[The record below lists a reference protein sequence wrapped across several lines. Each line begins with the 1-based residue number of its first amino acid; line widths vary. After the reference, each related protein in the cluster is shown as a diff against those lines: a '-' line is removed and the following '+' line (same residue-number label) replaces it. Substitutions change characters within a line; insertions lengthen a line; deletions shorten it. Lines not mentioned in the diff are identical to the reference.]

1 VSVPDRDAVAVELGD
16 ITLGHLDLDDL
27 LSEMLDRAVQLLHVD
42 TAAVLL
48 LDASG
53 VDLVARASRGIEEE
67 VRHGVRIPVGSG
79 FAGRIASEARFIV
92 LDRVDET
99 TVRNPILWRR
109 GIKTMLGTPLRAD
122 GRIIGVVHVGAVHD
136 RLFTGRDI
144 ELLELIADRIGVA
157 LHVRMLEADRD
168 AAEAIQRSL
177 LPSAP
182 SIVGPFSCAARY
194 VPAERG
200 GLGGDWYD
208 VFQLDDGSVWFVVG
222 DVAGHGLR
230 AATVMGRVRSALR
243 AYALTGQDPDA
254 VLAMTDRK
262 MAHFEVGTM
271 ATAAVVVLHPP
282 HDEALVALAGHPPP
296 VQAAAGGEAVLL
308 DIRPGP
314 PLGVG
319 TADRPPAASFA
330 VRSGS
335 VLVGY
340 TDGLVERRGEPIHL
354 GLERVRAAV
363 SAKDPSGL
371 CDDVMAHVMGT
382 RVPEDDIALLAVRR
396 R

>member
-1 VSVPDRDAVAVELGD
+1 VSLPERDAAVAELGD
-16 ITLGHLDLDDL
+16 IGLGHLDLDEL
-27 LSEMLDRAVQLLHVD
+27 LAELLDRTVQLLHVD

-48 LDASG
+48 LDSSG
-53 VDLVARASRGIEEE
+53 VDLVARAARGIEEE
-67 VRHGVRIPVGSG
+67 VRHGVRIPLGEG
-79 FAGRIASEARFIV
+79 FAGRIATEARSIV

-99 TVRNPILWRR
+99 TVRNPILWRK
-109 GIKTMLGTPLRAD
+109 GIQTMLGTPLRAD
-122 GRIIGVVHVGAVHD
+122 GRLIGVVHVGAVHE
-136 RLFTGRDI
+136 RLFTQRDI
-144 ELLELIADRIGVA
+144 EILELIADRIGVA
-157 LHVRMLEADRD
+157 LHVRLLEADRD

-177 LPSAP
+177 LPSVP

-194 VPAERG
+194 VPAGRG

-208 VFQLDDGSVWFVVG
+208 AFQIDDGSVWFVVG

-282 HDEALVALAGHPPP
+282 HDEALVAVAGHPPP
-296 VQAAAGGEAVLL
+296 VHAAAGGAPVLL

-314 PLGVG
+314 PLGLG
-319 TADRPPAASFA
+319 SADRPAAASFP
-330 VRSGS
+330 VHTGS
-335 VLVGY
+335 VLVAY
-340 TDGLVERRGEPIHL
+340 TDGLVERRGESIRL
-354 GLERVRAAV
+354 GMERVRAAV
-363 SAKDPSGL
+363 SAKDPSAL
-371 CDDVMAHVMGT
+371 CDDVMASVVGT
-382 RVPEDDIALLAVRR
+382 DVLEDDIALLAVRR